1 MYDSAR
7 RGHRFDAEAF
17 FELFEPDVPSTGER
31 LVDAR
36 GTRPFTVQTHLGA
49 RAGRKGPFSG
59 VGCGM
64 AERRLPG
71 VAFPDTE
78 TVERDGEV
86 VDSNTG
92 LAGDLLDVRICDRW

>member
-1 MYDSAR
+1 
-7 RGHRFDAEAF
+7 
-17 FELFEPDVPSTGER
+17 
-31 LVDAR
+31 
-36 GTRPFTVQTHLGA
+36 
-49 RAGRKGPFSG
+49 
-59 VGCGM
+59 M